1 MLIQDI
7 TDQGLTRLW
16 TRRDRLRAAI
26 KLILGLCAAVVFL
39 YLGEGIASMLAG
51 HGWHTPTITA
61 RPLFTGHGGLIG
73 AATGKGASTTR
84 VQFPL
89 VVHLPA
95 PLRWAALVAL
105 PLWLAW
111 WVLMFRV
118 LWRPRTAPTRH
129 KGLATARN
137 IRAEFGARAV
147 RRSGV
152 FTLPGTTAT
161 ARWLLPNNCFGY
173 RIGRPSQPR
182 IRRMGLW
189 VNFEQRVRIIA
200 GTGWGKSWRLL
211 IPIIRSLPGPAVIAS
226 IEAEIF
232 TTTVTARS
240 WRRPP
245 GRFFWQRL
253 IARPVEYPVAVVDM
267 SSPEARFA
275 SGYPQVRWN
284 PIVGC
289 QNFKIAT
296 RRAKALIAGG
306 DTDGQSDSSTDA
318 FFRDS
323 ASQVLA
329 AWLHAAAFDPA
340 KDIDDIAEWLR
351 DTDLNTP
358 TSILAQHPTEADQTA
373 VINMNV
379 HLDAAGGRT
388 TSGVRRYLNFAVSSL
403 ASGQGREL
411 CGSRHGQQF
420 DMGELILA
428 GGTLYLLAEQ
438 EEMELA
444 RPLLS
449 LFAQEMFMAAER
461 TAQTLPTR
469 RHPQTFM
476 GVLDELKNGVRV
488 PILPHV
494 ASAQRKYGISY
505 IYATQTAA
513 DEEEL
518 YGKRGAAIIRKQA
531 GISVIGGYDSE
542 IARETSDRAGKSSVV
557 TAGRGN
563 GGHRS
568 EHLQFEDTLS
578 ISDQQELGDGHSVVL
593 ARGLLP
599 FLAHTDRVDHHRA
612 GRRRIRA
619 ERRQVETFV
628 TRHRDQDLA
637 DSNARKSAQVDTTDG
652 ITAAVAGTWAD
663 FVAKP
668 AHSTISFTK

>member
-1 MLIQDI
+1 MLIQDL
-7 TDQGLTRLW
+7 TNQGITRLW

-26 KLILGLCAAVVFL
+26 KLLLGLLAAVVCL
-39 YLGEGIASMLAG
+39 YLGEGIASMFAG
-51 HGWHTPTITA
+51 DGWHTPSVTA

-73 AATGKGASTTR
+73 AATGKSGSTSR

-89 VVHLPA
+89 LVHLPA
-95 PLRWAALVAL
+95 PLRWAAMVAL
-105 PLWLAW
+105 PLWLVCWA
-111 WVLMFRV
+111 LMFRV
-118 LWRPRTAPTRH
+118 LWRPAGPHRPGTKGWPPPATSGPNLGSGRSAGPECSPCPAAP
-129 KGLATARN
+129 
-137 IRAEFGARAV
+137 
-147 RRSGV
+147 RSGGGSCPPAASG
-152 FTLPGTTAT
+152 TGSAGPPNPGS
-161 ARWLLPNNCFGY
+161 G
-173 RIGRPSQPR
+173 
-182 IRRMGLW
+182 RMGLW

-232 TTTVTARS
+232 TATVTARTR
-240 WRRPP
+240 RRPP
-245 GRFFWQRL
+245 GRFLWQRL
-253 IARPVEYPVAVVDM
+253 IARPVEYPVAVIDM

-289 QNFKIAT
+289 ENFKIAT

-318 FFRDS
+318 FFRDC
-323 ASQVLA
+323 AAQVLA

-358 TSILAQHPTEADQTA
+358 TSILAQHPTQADQTA
-373 VINMNV
+373 MMNMNV

-411 CGSRHGQQF
+411 CGDRHGEQF
-420 DMGELILA
+420 DMGALILA

-494 ASAQRKYGISY
+494 ASAQRKYRHQLHLRHPNRRRRGG
-505 IYATQTAA
+505 ALRQTRRRDHPQTGRHLHHRRLRQRDRPGNFRPGREIRRRHRRPRQRRTPLRTPAV
-513 DEEEL
+513 
-518 YGKRGAAIIRKQA
+518 RG
-531 GISVIGGYDSE
+531 
-542 IARETSDRAGKSSVV
+542 
-557 TAGRGN
+557 
-563 GGHRS
+563 HP
-568 EHLQFEDTLS
+568 EHLRPAGTRRRAQRRP
-578 ISDQQELGDGHSVVL
+578 GPRPAAVP
-593 ARGLLP
+593 GL
-599 FLAHTDRVDHHRA
+599 HRPGRPPPRHPPPDPRRTPTGRNVRHPA
-612 GRRRIRA
+612 PSPGPGRRGCPPNTA
-619 ERRQVETFV
+619 QPNRR
-628 TRHRDQDLA
+628 RRRRPGL
-637 DSNARKSAQVDTTDG
+637 N
-652 ITAAVAGTWAD
+652 WAS
-663 FVAKP
+663 P
-668 AHSTISFTK
+668 PIQSHSPSRSMP

>member
-1 MLIQDI
+1 VVIQDI
-7 TDQGLTRLW
+7 TEQGVTALW
-16 TRRDRLRAAI
+16 TRRDRARQAV
-26 KLILGLCAAVVFL
+26 KLLLGLLAAAVCF
-39 YLGEGIASMLAG
+39 YLGAAIASMATG
-51 HGWHTPTITA
+51 HGWHHLTITGRA
-61 RPLFTGHGGLIG
+61 LFTGRGGALIDTTG
-73 AATGKGASTTR
+73 GKGVTAGR
-84 VQFPL
+84 IQFPL
-89 VVHLPA
+89 VVHLPVPA
-95 PLRWAALVAL
+95 GWAVLAGL
-105 PLWLAW
+105 PLWISWW
-111 WVLMFRV
+111 WVMFRV

-129 KGLATARN
+129 KGLAAAGN
-137 IRAEFGARAV
+137 IRAKFGVAAV

-152 FTLPGTTAT
+152 FTLPGTTAIT
-161 ARWLLPNNCFGY
+161 RLLLPTSSFGY
-173 RIGRPSQPR
+173 RIGRPTQPR
-182 IRRMGLW
+182 IGRMDLW

-211 IPIIRSLPGPAVIAS
+211 IPIIRSLPGPAVVAS

-232 TTTVTARS
+232 TATVTARAR
-240 WRRPP
+240 RRPP
-245 GRFFWQRL
+245 RRFWWQR
-253 IARPVEYPVAVVDM
+253 IGAHPVAYPVAVVDM

-289 QNFKIAT
+289 HNFKIAT

-323 ASQVLA
+323 AAQVLA
-329 AWLHAAAFDPA
+329 AWLHAAAFDPN

-358 TSILAQHPTEADQTA
+358 TSILAQHPSQADQTA
-373 VINMNV
+373 VMNMTV

-403 ASGQGREL
+403 ASGQGRAL
-411 CGSRHGQQF
+411 CGSRHGDQF
-420 DMGELILA
+420 DMGALILG

-488 PILPHV
+488 PILPHI

-531 GISVIGGYDSE
+531 GISIIGGYDSE
-542 IARETSDRAGKSSVV
+542 IARETSDRAGKCSVV

-563 GGHRS
+563 GGHRT

-599 FLAHTDRVDHHRA
+599 FLAYTDRADHHRA
-612 GRRRIRA
+612 ARRQIRTQ
-619 ERRQVETFV
+619 RRQVETFV
-628 TRHRDQDLA
+628 TRHREQELA
-637 DSNARKSAQVDTTDG
+637 AADAQQAPQRL
-652 ITAAVAGTWAD
+652 TAAVAVAWAD
-663 FVAKP
+663 LTTQPTPRVP
-668 AHSTISFTK
+668 STT

>member
-7 TDQGLTRLW
+7 TEQGVTALS
-16 TRRDRLRAAI
+16 TRRDRARRVVKVLLGSLAAAVCFYLGAAI
-26 KLILGLCAAVVFL
+26 
-39 YLGEGIASMLAG
+39 ASKFTG
-51 HGWHTPTITA
+51 HGLRHPTITG
-61 RPLFTGHGGLIG
+61 RRLFTGHGGALIDTTG
-73 AATGKGASTTR
+73 GKSATAGHLR
-84 VQFPL
+84 FPL
-89 VVHLPA
+89 VVHLPVPA
-95 PLRWAALVAL
+95 GWAALAGL
-105 PLWLAW
+105 PLWLIWW
-111 WVLMFRV
+111 WVMFRI
-118 LWRPRTAPTRH
+118 LWRPQTAPTRH
-129 KGLATARN
+129 KGLASAPN
-137 IRAEFGARAV
+137 IRAKFSARAV
-147 RRSGV
+147 RRSGM
-152 FTLPGTTAT
+152 FTLPGTTAIN
-161 ARWLLPNNCFGY
+161 RLLLPTSSFGY
-173 RIGRPSQPR
+173 RIGRATRRR
-182 IRRMGLW
+182 IGRMDLW

-232 TTTVTARS
+232 TATVTARAR
-240 WRRPP
+240 RRPP
-245 GRFFWQRL
+245 RRFRWQR
-253 IARPVEYPVAVVDM
+253 IAVRPVEYPVAVVDM

-289 QNFKIAT
+289 ENFKIAT

-323 ASQVLA
+323 AAQVLA
-329 AWLHAAAFDPA
+329 AWLHAAAFDPT

-358 TSILAQHPTEADQTA
+358 TSILAQHPARADQTA
-373 VINMNV
+373 VMNMTV

-403 ASGQGREL
+403 ASGQGRAL
-411 CGSRHGQQF
+411 CGSRHGSQF
-420 DMGELILA
+420 DMGALILA

-476 GVLDELKNGVRV
+476 GVLDELKNGVRI
-488 PILPHV
+488 PILPHI

-505 IYATQTAA
+505 VYATQTAA
-513 DEEEL
+513 DEEQL

-531 GISVIGGYDSE
+531 GISVIGGYDSD
-542 IARETSDRAGKSSVV
+542 IARETSDRGGKSSVV
-557 TAGRGN
+557 TASRGN
-563 GGHRS
+563 GGQRS
-568 EHLQFEDTLS
+568 EHLELEDTLS
-578 ISDQQELGDGHSVVL
+578 ISDQQELQDGDSVVL

-599 FLAHTDRVDHHRA
+599 FLAYTDRADHHRA
-612 GRRRIRA
+612 ERRRIRA
-619 ERRQVETFV
+619 QRRQVENFV
-628 TRHRDQDLA
+628 TRRREQELA
-637 DSNARKSAQVDTTDG
+637 AAAAQQTPQEL
-652 ITAAVAGTWAD
+652 TAAVAETWAEL
-663 FVAKP
+663 AIGP
-668 AHSTISFTK
+668 TTIPLSR

>member
-1 MLIQDI
+1 MLIQDL
-7 TDQGLTRLW
+7 TDQGITRLW

-26 KLILGLCAAVVFL
+26 KLILGLCAAVACL
-39 YLGEGIASMLAG
+39 YLGEGIASMLVG
-51 HGWHTPTITA
+51 FGWHTPSVTA
-61 RPLFTGHGGLIG
+61 RPVVTGHGGLIR

-89 VVHLPA
+89 AVHLPA
-95 PLRWAALVAL
+95 PLRWAALIGL

-111 WVLMFRV
+111 WFVTFRV
-118 LWRPRTAPTRH
+118 LWRPRTAPTRQ
-129 KGLATARN
+129 KGLAAPRN
-137 IRAEFGARAV
+137 IRAKFGVRAV
-147 RRSGV
+147 RRSGT
-152 FTLPGTTAT
+152 FTLPGTTAA
-161 ARWLLPNNCFGY
+161 ARWFLPTTCFGY
-173 RIGRPSQPR
+173 RIGRPTQPR

-232 TTTVTARS
+232 TATVTARA

-245 GRFFWQRL
+245 ARFTWQRL
-253 IARPVEYPVAVVDM
+253 GARPVKYPVAVVDM

-373 VINMNV
+373 VMNMNV

-420 DMGELILA
+420 DMGALILA

-531 GISVIGGYDSE
+531 GISIIGGYDSE
-542 IARETSDRAGKSSVV
+542 IAQETSDRAGKSTVV

-599 FLAHTDRVDHHRA
+599 FLAYTDRVDHHRA
-612 GRRRIRA
+612 ARRRIRA

-628 TRHRDQDLA
+628 TRHRQQDLA
-637 DSNARKSAQVDTTDG
+637 AAAARQTPHNL
-652 ITAAVAGTWAD
+652 TAAVAQTWAELGQ
-663 FVAKP
+663 P
-668 AHSTISFTK
+668 THPIPLTK

>member
-1 MLIQDI
+1 MLIHDI
-7 TDQGLTRLW
+7 TEQGVTALW
-16 TRRDRLRAAI
+16 TRRDRARRVVKILLGALAAAVCFYFGAAI
-26 KLILGLCAAVVFL
+26 
-39 YLGEGIASMLAG
+39 ASTITG
-51 HGWHTPTITA
+51 HGWHHPTVTG
-61 RPLFTGHGGLIG
+61 RRLFTGPGGALIDTTG
-73 AATGKGASTTR
+73 GKAATAGHL
-84 VQFPL
+84 QFPL
-89 VVHLPA
+89 VVHLPV
-95 PLRWAALVAL
+95 PIGWAALAGL
-105 PLWLAW
+105 PLWLIWW
-111 WVLMFRV
+111 WVMFRM

-129 KGLATARN
+129 RGLASAGN
-137 IRAEFGARAV
+137 IRAKFSARAV
-147 RRSGV
+147 RRTGV
-152 FTLPGTTAT
+152 FTLPGTTT
-161 ARWLLPNNCFGY
+161 INRLLLPTSSFGY
-173 RIGRPSQPR
+173 RIGRATRPR
-182 IRRMGLW
+182 IGRMDLW

-211 IPIIRSLPGPAVIAS
+211 IPIIRSLPGQAVIAS

-232 TTTVTARS
+232 TATVTARAL
-240 WRRPP
+240 RRPP
-245 GRFFWQRL
+245 RRFWWQR
-253 IARPVEYPVAVVDM
+253 IAARPVEYPVAVVDM

-289 QNFKIAT
+289 ENFKIAT

-306 DTDGQSDSSTDA
+306 NNDGQSDSSTDA

-323 ASQVLA
+323 AAQVLA
-329 AWLHAAAFDPA
+329 AWLHAAAFDA
-340 KDIDDIAEWLR
+340 NTDIDDIAEWLR

-358 TSILAQHPTEADQTA
+358 TSILAQHPTRADPTA
-373 VINMNV
+373 VMNMTV

-403 ASGQGREL
+403 ASGQGRAL
-411 CGSRHGQQF
+411 CGSRHGDQF
-420 DMGELILA
+420 DMGALVLA

-461 TAQTLPTR
+461 TAQTLTTR

-476 GVLDELKNGVRV
+476 GVLDELKNGVRI
-488 PILPHV
+488 PILPHI

-505 IYATQTAA
+505 VYATQTAA
-513 DEEEL
+513 DEEQL
-518 YGKRGAAIIRKQA
+518 YGKLGAAIIRKQA
-531 GISVIGGYDSE
+531 GISIIGGYDSE

-578 ISDQQELGDGHSVVL
+578 IADQQELGDGHSVVL

-599 FLAHTDRVDHHRA
+599 FLAYTDRADHHR
-612 GRRRIRA
+612 GTRRQIRTQ
-619 ERRQVETFV
+619 RRQVESFV
-628 TRHRDQDLA
+628 THHRELDLA
-637 DSNARKSAQVDTTDG
+637 DGDARESAQPTADA
-652 ITAAVAGTWAD
+652 TAAVAGTRAD
-663 FVAKP
+663 FVAEP
-668 AHSTISFTK
+668 ANSTIWMTK

>member
-1 MLIQDI
+1 VLIQDI
-7 TDQGLTRLW
+7 TDQGITRLR
-16 TRRDRLRAAI
+16 TRRDRLRVAV
-26 KLILGLCAAVVFL
+26 KLFLGLVAALICL
-39 YLGEGIASMLAG
+39 YLSQGIAGVFGG
-51 HGWHTPTITA
+51 HGWHTPTITT
-61 RPLFTGHGGLIG
+61 RPVLTGPGGLLG

-89 VVHLPA
+89 LVHLPA
-95 PLRWAALVAL
+95 PLGRSALIALVLWAL
-105 PLWLAW
+105 W
-111 WVLMFRV
+111 WVVMFRV

-129 KGLATARN
+129 KGLATPGN
-137 IRAEFGARAV
+137 IRAKFGVKAL
-147 RRSGV
+147 RRTGG
-152 FTLPGTTAT
+152 FTLPGTTAAT
-161 ARWLLPNNCFGY
+161 RWLLPSSSFGY
-173 RIGRPSQPR
+173 QIGQPTQPQT
-182 IRRMGLW
+182 RRLGLW

-211 IPIIRSLPGPAVIAS
+211 IPIIRALPGPAVIAS

-232 TTTVTARS
+232 TATVTART

-245 GRFFWQRL
+245 RRFWWQRIWL
-253 IARPVEYPVAVVDM
+253 RPVEYPVSVVDM

-306 DTDGQSDSSTDA
+306 EGDGQSDSSTDA

-329 AWLHAAAFDPA
+329 AWLHAAAFDPS

-358 TSILAQHPTEADQTA
+358 TAILTQHPTQADQTA
-373 VINMNV
+373 VMNMNV
-379 HLDAAGGRT
+379 HLDTAGGRT

-403 ASGQGREL
+403 ASGQGRAL
-411 CGSRHGQQF
+411 CGSRHGDQF
-420 DMGELILA
+420 DMGALILA

-461 TAQTLPTR
+461 TAQTLPHR

-531 GISVIGGYDSE
+531 GISIIGGYDSE

-557 TAGRGN
+557 TAGRG
-563 GGHRS
+563 GSGHRT
-568 EHLQFEDTLS
+568 EHLQLEDTLS
-578 ISDQQELGDGHSVVL
+578 ISDQQELGDGHSVIL

-599 FLAHTDRVDHHRA
+599 FLAYTNRVDHHRSA
-612 GRRRIRA
+612 RRQIRA
-619 ERRQVETFV
+619 ERRDVEAFV
-628 TRHRDQDLA
+628 AHHRDQDLA
-637 DSNARKSAQVDTTDG
+637 DHNARRAPSRVAK
-652 ITAAVAGTWAD
+652 AVAETWFDLDQPGT
-663 FVAKP
+663 
-668 AHSTISFTK
+668 SISLTK

>member
-1 MLIQDI
+1 M
-7 TDQGLTRLW
+7 
-16 TRRDRLRAAI
+16 
-26 KLILGLCAAVVFL
+26 
-39 YLGEGIASMLAG
+39 
-51 HGWHTPTITA
+51 P
-61 RPLFTGHGGLIG
+61 
-73 AATGKGASTTR
+73 
-84 VQFPL
+84 
-89 VVHLPA
+89 LPA
-95 PLRWAALVAL
+95 RLRWAGLVAL
-105 PLWLAW
+105 PLWLVW
-111 WVLMFRV
+111 WVVMFRV

-137 IRAEFGARAV
+137 IRAKFGVRAV

-152 FTLPGTTAT
+152 FTLPGTTAA
-161 ARWLLPNNCFGY
+161 ARWFLPTSCFGY
-173 RIGRPSQPR
+173 RIGRATQPR
-182 IRRMGLW
+182 IGRMGLW
-189 VNFEQRVRIIA
+189 VNFEQRVRIIG

-232 TTTVTARS
+232 TATVTARS

-289 QNFKIAT
+289 ENFKVAT

-329 AWLHAAAFDPA
+329 AWLHAAAFDPI

-373 VINMNV
+373 VLNMNV

-411 CGSRHGQQF
+411 CASRHGQQF
-420 DMGELILA
+420 DMGELILS

-542 IARETSDRAGKSSVV
+542 IARETSDRAGKSTVV

-599 FLAHTDRVDHHRA
+599 FLAYTDRVDHHRA
-612 GRRRIRA
+612 ARRRIRA

-637 DSNARKSAQVDTTDG
+637 DSNAGESTQPAVDITGG
-652 ITAAVAGTWAD
+652 ITSAVAGTWAD

-668 AHSTISFTK
+668 ANSTISLTK